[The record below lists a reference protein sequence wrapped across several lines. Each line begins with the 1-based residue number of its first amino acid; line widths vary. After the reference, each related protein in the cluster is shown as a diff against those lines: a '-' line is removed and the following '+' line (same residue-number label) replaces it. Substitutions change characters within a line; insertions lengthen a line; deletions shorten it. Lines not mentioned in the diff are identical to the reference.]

1 MYKFTV
7 LKSDPITNN
16 ALPAFLKSSEHSQ
29 ETSAMESVFR
39 IVMSGV
45 DWKAPI
51 IY

>member
-7 LKSDPITNN
+7 LKSDSVTNT
-16 ALPAFLKSSEHSQ
+16 LLTFLKFSEHSQ

-39 IVMSGV
+39 IAMGGV

-51 IY
+51 T